1 MRRGLVTAVLLCAL
15 GAGLVIVATAQ
26 TWLALRF
33 PGVLPLPERRVD
45 IRGTVLVPGA
55 RALAFVGLAGVAALP
70 AARGRGR
77 QLVGAV
83 VAVAGA
89 GAAAVVVRALGDPG
103 GALAAARTGTGFAGS
118 GRLGFGGWPYVALVG
133 ALMLLAAGALAV
145 ARGRTW
151 PALGARYEPPTAGT
165 DATPPEPSLWDAL
178 DRGDDP
184 TT

>member
-1 MRRGLVTAVLLCAL
+1 MRRGLVVAVLLCAL

-33 PGVLPLPERRVD
+33 PGVEPLPARRVD

-70 AARGRGR
+70 ATRGRGR

-83 VAVAGA
+83 LAVAGA
-89 GAAAVVVRALGDPG
+89 GAAAVLVRALVDPE
-103 GALAAARTGTGFAGS
+103 GALSGARTGFGFAGS
-118 GRLGFGGWPYVALVG
+118 GSIGFGGWPYVALLG
-133 ALMLLAAGALAV
+133 ALALLAAGVLAV

-151 PALGARYEPPTAGT
+151 PALGARY
-165 DATPPEPSLWDAL
+165 DAPAAAKEPSLWDAL